1 MGGGKEEVTIL
12 TQFALHDA
20 LDSAIDMHEMP
31 AYDKAIDTKVNPM
44 FDALRAELATMIER
58 INALKFAIA

>member
-1 MGGGKEEVTIL
+1 
-12 TQFALHDA
+12 LHDA

-31 AYDKAIDTKVNPM
+31 AYDKAIDTKVKPM